1 MAYIGVSPS
10 NGVRRKHTYTA
21 TAAQTSFSGAG
32 AENAVLSYNDSN
44 FVDVYQNGVK
54 LSEADY
60 TSTSGTAIVLATGAT
75 VSDMIEVVVY
85 DVFSVADTVSKSA
98 GGTFDG
104 AVTFAANIDA
114 TASGVTTATNLFT
127 CAGGGTFSGPF
138 NTISTNGEL
147 RFRDDAIKIQS
158 SADGQLDI
166 DADTEVEIT
175 TTTLDINGAVDMS
188 STLLVTGALSA
199 KGGTV
204 FNEDSADVDFRVESN
219 GNANMLVIDGGDD
232 VISIG
237 AAKDAG
243 ATVKIQNKDDSN
255 TNTLDLFNDNGNR
268 TVTMQQD
275 SAGNA
280 KMRFQK
286 NDGTFTTTIDANL
299 GGILF
304 GTDTAAANTL
314 DDYEEGTFSPV
325 FQTGGNSNG
334 ISHSISSGTYTKVG
348 NRVILNGFAVMSAK
362 NSASLTGGNVTI
374 GGIPFT
380 IANDN
385 NSYSAGAIS
394 LKNVSFADFPILSTI
409 INTTTLDLR
418 EITNAGTQT
427 NLTDGNLS
435 ATSYVIFNIAY
446 RV

>member
-1 MAYIGVSPS
+1 MEQLILMLYIDGVLTQD
-10 NGVRRKHTYTA
+10 G
-21 TAAQTSFSGAG
+21 GA
-32 AENAVLSYNDSN
+32 
-44 FVDVYQNGVK
+44 
-54 LSEADY
+54 
-60 TSTSGTAIVLATGAT
+60 
-75 VSDMIEVVVY
+75 
-85 DVFSVADTVSKSA
+85 
-98 GGTFDG
+98 
-104 AVTFAANIDA
+104 
-114 TASGVTTATNLFT
+114 
-127 CAGGGTFSGPF
+127 
-138 NTISTNGEL
+138 
-147 RFRDDAIKIQS
+147 
-158 SADGQLDI
+158 
-166 DADTEVEIT
+166 
-175 TTTLDINGAVDMS
+175 
-188 STLLVTGALSA
+188 
-199 KGGTV
+199 V
-204 FNEDSADVDFRVESN
+204 FNEASADVDFRVESN

-243 ATVKIQNKDDSN
+243 ATVKIQNKDDGN

-275 SAGNA
+275 TTGNA

-334 ISHSISSGTYTKVG
+334 ISHSISSGTYTRVG
-348 NRVILNGFAVMSAK
+348 NRAILNGFAVMSAK